1 MYIECKRTDIRA
13 LYTHIKT
20 EYRGG
25 MGWVQVRNRGQ
36 QQKRDGPWESF
47 KQGDGLKAVV
57 VVLHATRL
65 NLLKF

>member
-1 MYIECKRTDIRA
+1 M
-13 LYTHIKT
+13 
-20 EYRGG
+20 GG